1 MMREEPDSP
10 IPDNTIKEKKG
21 HDLDHPN
28 RGLILPKIEE
38 NPLPNGQLGREY
50 TSNPQNQ

>member
-28 RGLILPKIEE
+28 QGLILPKTEE